1 MLFCSRRLVGEATCP
16 CYNPRVTLAAASG
29 YSNNL
34 LASILV
40 LGTSSRMEDASLKRP
55 QVVIVG
61 AGFGGLEAAKK
72 LACKDVHVTVIDR
85 TNYHLFQPLLYQVAT
100 AALSPADIAA
110 PVRAVLGKCR
120 NMEVM
125 LAEVESVDVAARKV
139 NLGDME
145 WAYDYLILATGARHS
160 YFGHDE
166 WEKLAPGLKSLED
179 AIELRRRL
187 LMAFEYAEKITDE
200 AARKAAMT
208 FVIIGGGPTGVEMA
222 GAIAEI
228 ARYTLAKDFR
238 HIDPSQTRVI
248 LVEGEPRLLAAF
260 PEDLSASALKQL
272 VDLRVEVRN
281 GVHATNLSEGGVK
294 VGGEFIP
301 CRVKIWAAG
310 NNASFVGKTLGVPI
324 DKVGRVIVNDDL
336 TIPGRPEI
344 QVIGD
349 LANFSHQTGKPLPG
363 VSPVAMQ
370 QGRHAARNI
379 LAMIEG
385 GKPQRFWYW
394 DKGNMATIGRNRAV
408 ADLNFVHFS
417 GLPAWLA
424 WLFVH
429 IIFLVGFRNRLVVLF
444 QWAWAYFTFNKG
456 ARLITRNFQSETR
469 PPA

>member
-1 MLFCSRRLVGEATCP
+1 MENL
-16 CYNPRVTLAAASG
+16 PRQKP
-29 YSNNL
+29 
-34 LASILV
+34 
-40 LGTSSRMEDASLKRP
+40 R
-55 QVVIVG
+55 VVIVG

-85 TNYHLFQPLLYQVAT
+85 TNHHLFQPLLYQVAT

-110 PVRAVLGKCR
+110 PIRAVLSKCKK
-120 NMEVM
+120 MEVI
-125 LAEVESVDVAARKV
+125 LAEVRSVDVDARKV
-139 NLGDME
+139 KMSDGTELD
-145 WAYDYLILATGARHS
+145 YDFLVLATGARHS

-179 AIELRRRL
+179 AIEVRRRL
-187 LMAFEYAEKITDE
+187 LMAFEYAERITDE
-200 AARKAAMT
+200 AARRAAMT

-228 ARYTLAKDFR
+228 ARHTLAKDFC
-238 HIDPSQTRVI
+238 HIDPSQARVI
-248 LVEGEPRLLAAF
+248 LVEGDPRLLAAF

-272 VDLRVEVRN
+272 VDLGVEVRTGARATDLTET
-281 GVHATNLSEGGVK
+281 GVQ
-294 VGGEFIP
+294 VGDEFIP

-324 DKVGRVIVNDDL
+324 DRVGRVMVNDDL
-336 TIPGRPEI
+336 TIPGHPEV

-349 LANFSHQTGKPLPG
+349 LANFSHQTGQPLPG

-370 QGRHAARNI
+370 QGRLAARNI
-379 LAMIEG
+379 LAMIDG
-385 GKPQRFWYW
+385 HKPQRFYYW
-394 DKGNMATIGRNRAV
+394 DKGNMATIGRHKAV
-408 ADLNFVHFS
+408 ADLKLVHLS

-429 IIFLVGFRNRLVVLF
+429 LIFLVGFRNRLLVLF
-444 QWAWAYFTFNKG
+444 QWAWAYLTFNAG

>member
-1 MLFCSRRLVGEATCP
+1 MQNTP
-16 CYNPRVTLAAASG
+16 KKKPH
-29 YSNNL
+29 
-34 LASILV
+34 
-40 LGTSSRMEDASLKRP
+40 
-55 QVVIVG
+55 VVIVG

-72 LACKDVHVTVIDR
+72 LACQDVRVTVIDR

-110 PVRAVLGKCR
+110 PVRAILSKCK
-120 NMEVM
+120 NMEVI
-125 LAEVESVDVAARKV
+125 LAEVQSVDVAAKKIKTT
-139 NLGDME
+139 DME
-145 WAYDYLILATGARHS
+145 IPYDFLILATGARHS
-160 YFGHDE
+160 YFGHNE

-238 HIDPSQTRVI
+238 HIDPSQARVI
-248 LVEGEPRLLAAF
+248 LIEGERRLLASF
-260 PEDLSASALKQL
+260 PEDLSASAMKQL
-272 VDLRVEVRN
+272 VDLGVEVRTA
-281 GVHATNLSEGGVK
+281 VRATNLTETGLQ
-294 VGGEFIP
+294 VGDEFIP

-310 NNASFVGKTLGVPI
+310 NNASFVGKTLGVAV
-324 DKVGRVIVNDDL
+324 DRVGRVMVDDDL
-336 TIPGRPEI
+336 TIPGHPEV

-349 LANFSHQTGKPLPG
+349 LANFSHQTGQPLPG

-379 LAMIEG
+379 LRMIKNRE
-385 GKPQRFWYW
+385 PRPFRYW
-394 DKGNMATIGRNRAV
+394 DKGSMATIGRNKAV
-408 ADLNFVHFS
+408 ADLNFVHLS
-417 GLPAWLA
+417 GLPAWLV

-429 IIFLVGFRNRLVVLF
+429 IIFLVGFRNRLAVLF
-444 QWAWAYFTFNKG
+444 QWAWAYFTFNAG